1 MAKQKLIKVFKKN
14 IIKNKKKFNKLFK
27 NKSLKYALI
36 SIISSLV
43 TFLIIFL
50 LILLNKNLI
59 LDKVFTLRNQQITD
73 LVNKE
78 ISQDF
83 ALQEATKLLEDNA
96 NFLRANEEK
105 LKQDEINKA
114 NEIIPKSIVEI
125 VKSANPAVVAITL
138 YKQVPNYDF
147 ILNKDTQKIEQV
159 ENGTTKQKSG
169 SGSGFIV
176 SADGTIVTNRHV
188 VDVKDVDY
196 EVTLNTGAVYKAE
209 VLDIDPVYD
218 VAILKISSNV
228 SKSYSYLKLGDSDKI
243 NVGESVIAIG
253 NALGELK
260 NSVSVGIVSG
270 LSRSVSAS
278 GNGVTEKLE
287 QVIQTDAAIN
297 KGNSGGPLINMYG
310 EVIGVNVAMA
320 VGSQSV
326 SFALPINSI
335 KDVISSVQKTGKISR
350 PFIGIRYTVITK
362 ELQLKRDLPVSSGIL
377 IVKGSGEDEFAI
389 MPGSPAEKAGIRE
402 GDIITQINNQT
413 ITKDEDFA
421 LIVRN
426 KKVGDIISMKIL
438 RKGVEVYTYVVL
450 GEAK

>member
-1 MAKQKLIKVFKKN
+1 MT
-14 IIKNKKKFNKLFK
+14 IKNLKKKLKKTLKKSKKLFK
-27 NKSLKYALI
+27 NKSFKYALI
-36 SIISSLV
+36 SIVSSLATLSIV
-43 TFLIIFL
+43 FLII
-50 LILLNKNLI
+50 ILNKNLI

-73 LVNKE
+73 LVNQG
-78 ISQDF
+78 IAQDLV
-83 ALQEATKLLEDNA
+83 LQEATKLLEDNA
-96 NFLRANEEK
+96 SLARENEEK
-105 LKQDEINKA
+105 LKQEEINKST
-114 NEIIPKSIVEI
+114 EVLPKSIVDI

-147 ILNKDTQKIEQV
+147 VINKETKKIEQV
-159 ENGTTKQKSG
+159 ENGTTRQKAG

-176 SADGTIVTNRHV
+176 SPDGTIVTNRHV
-188 VDVKDVDY
+188 VDVKNVDY
-196 EVTLNTGAVYKAE
+196 EVTLNTGVAYKAE

-218 VAILKISSNV
+218 VAILKIISNV

-270 LSRSVSAS
+270 LSRSVNAS

-297 KGNSGGPLINMYG
+297 KGNSGGPLINLYG

-335 KDVISSVQKTGKISR
+335 KDVIYSVQKTGKISR
-350 PFIGIRYTVITK
+350 PFVGIRYTVITK
-362 ELQLKRDLPVSSGIL
+362 ELQLERDLPVSSGIL
-377 IVKGSGEDEFAI
+377 IVKGSGEDGFAV

-402 GDIITQINNQT
+402 GDIIIQINNQL

-421 LIVRN
+421 LLIRN
-426 KKVGDIISMKIL
+426 KKVGDIMSMKII
-438 RKGVEVYTYVVL
+438 RNGEEVYTYVVL